1 MPTLTESG
9 RVRYRKI
16 GHHLYP
22 EWELAAE
29 GTAIGSVWETE
40 TGYAGHIE
48 GTTAEGDHRQYTCPE
63 QPFRSAV
70 IDRLDIMANRL
81 GIA

>member
-9 RVRYRKI
+9 RTRYKKI
-16 GHHLYP
+16 GHRLYP
-22 EWELAAE
+22 EWELAAD

-48 GTTAEGDHRQYTCPE
+48 GTTANGDHLQYTCPE
-63 QPFRSAV
+63 MPYRSAV
-70 IDRLDIMANRL
+70 IERLGVMAGRL